1 MKTIYSF
8 NEFFHSKLGLK
19 FYFVFHLK
27 EVFAKND
34 TFSAFR
40 TTNVQLK
47 TIDNAPSMEDPD
59 LEKKQKALK
68 RPLFFILNNDK
79 KKKLRA
85 ENPS

>member
-8 NEFFHSKLGLK
+8 NEFFHSELGLK

-27 EVFAKND
+27 EVFVKND

-47 TIDNAPSMEDPD
+47 TIDKCAVYGRLRSREETKGIETPSFFH
-59 LEKKQKALK
+59 LKQ
-68 RPLFFILNNDK
+68 
-79 KKKLRA
+79 
-85 ENPS
+85 

>member
-27 EVFAKND
+27 EVFAKDD

-47 TIDNAPSMEDPD
+47 TIDAPSMEDPD

-68 RPLFFILNNDK
+68 RPLFFMLNNDK
-79 KKKLRA
+79 KEKLRA

>member
-27 EVFAKND
+27 EVFAKDD

-47 TIDNAPSMEDPD
+47 TIDKCAVYG
-59 LEKKQKALK
+59 
-68 RPLFFILNNDK
+68 RPRSREETKGIETSSFFMLNNDK
-79 KKKLRA
+79 KEKLRA